1 MGERYSTKRLGVF
14 SPEVFLPVFVA
25 AFYIAGLLLVEA
37 SIKSLIV
44 ILVGIIVFL
53 AFSRLAVRYIE
64 MPDKQ
69 DLLREDYFERLL
81 LSLLVIFLIDLAL
94 KNLMPV
100 HIRAPL
106 YLLLMILMFSYLGRT
121 GLSLPAS
128 GYLGLGLIMILVYI
142 VPSFIFYG
150 FYGTYLNRTA
160 GLMPA
165 FLVGIGTIT
174 TVYGILKLSSDLST
188 KRLFILTGLIVFV
201 AGPLMA
207 ALVGYRAYAIFY
219 IMPLIFQYYLER
231 RPPSDIKADLKAVA
245 IVIVIFMYTY
255 FATSVTRG
263 VIYMLAPLDSPKA
276 PAFVAESMK
285 KGRYTDKDITYS
297 SPEARSKI
305 ITRPF
310 FTYKVFLDVVERS
323 YPWGES
329 HGKLTLSLMPGINLG
344 RATTISLLKKP
355 LSTSFF
361 GLPFLE
367 FGFAGVFFYAAI
379 LGLCLAV
386 VSSFKDLKVY
396 ALMLTI
402 IMLWLDTGPSVWWH
416 WLPFA
421 SAIMTI
427 TTVVYGWVRSYKSR
441 K

>member
-1 MGERYSTKRLGVF
+1 MGERYSIKRLGVF
-14 SPEVFLPVFVA
+14 SPEVFLPLFVM
-25 AFYIAGLLLVEA
+25 AFYIAGLLLVEV
-37 SIKSLIV
+37 STKSLIV
-44 ILVGIIVFL
+44 VLIGVIVFL
-53 AFSRLAVRYIE
+53 AFSRLTGSYIKKSG
-64 MPDKQ
+64 KQ
-69 DLLREDYFERLL
+69 ALLREDYFERLL
-81 LSLLVIFLIDLAL
+81 LSLLIIFLIDLAL
-94 KNLMPV
+94 KSLIPV
-100 HIRAPL
+100 YVRAPF

-128 GYLGLGLIMILVYI
+128 GYLGLGLAMILAYI
-142 VPSFIFYG
+142 VPSFVLYG

-165 FLVGIGTIT
+165 FLVGMGTIT
-174 TVYGILKLSSDLST
+174 TVYGLLKVASSLST
-188 KRLFILTGLIVFV
+188 KRFFITVGLIVV
-201 AGPLMA
+201 IAGPLMA

-219 IMPLIFQYYLER
+219 IMPLVFLYYLER
-231 RPPSDIKADLKAVA
+231 KPSSDIKAGLKA
-245 IVIVIFMYTY
+245 IVIVILIFMYTY
-255 FATSVTRG
+255 FATSVTRS

-276 PAFVAESMK
+276 PTFVAESMK
-285 KGRYTDKDITYS
+285 KGHYTDKDITYS
-297 SPEARSKI
+297 SAEARSKI

-386 VSSFKDLKVY
+386 VSSFRDLKVY
-396 ALMLTI
+396 ALILTI

-421 SAIMTI
+421 SAIIAFMGMF
-427 TTVVYGWVRSYKSR
+427 YR
-441 K
+441 KLKHR